1 VEVRIVYFDGCP
13 SWRTANER
21 LREALTQAGHADAPV
36 GLIRVESEAEA
47 AAAGFAGSPTI
58 LGERTRLVP
67 GAAVPDG
74 LACHLYSTSAGLAGS
89 PTIEELTAALT
100 DRSRHDHHS
109 D

>member
-58 LGERTRLVP
+58 LVNGRDLFPEPLYPMGWRATCTRP
-67 GAAVPDG
+67 QQA
-74 LACHLYSTSAGLAGS
+74 
-89 PTIEELTAALT
+89 
-100 DRSRHDHHS
+100 
-109 D
+109 